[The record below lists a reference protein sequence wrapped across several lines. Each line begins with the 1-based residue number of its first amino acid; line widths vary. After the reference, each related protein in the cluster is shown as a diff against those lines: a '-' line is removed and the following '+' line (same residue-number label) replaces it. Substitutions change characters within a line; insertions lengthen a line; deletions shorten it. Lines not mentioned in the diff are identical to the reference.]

1 VIEEGLY
8 EGVVVHTRH
17 RPVEHSFS
25 RRLAM
30 PLIRLGDDG
39 HLDHLRPLM
48 SNRPSPLWWRRGD
61 HLPDAPGPLDE
72 AVRDVVESRLG
83 WRPGGPIFL
92 LAQPR
97 TWGWCFNPLS
107 ILYCCDAGGE
117 VRAVVLEVTNT
128 PWHERH
134 AYVLDAR
141 DGLGQGFGMAKM
153 LHVSPFMAMETRYRV
168 HLGEP
173 GDHCRVGIG
182 VTDDEGLVFSAGM
195 SLRRRPLTR
204 STLARSLREHPLLS
218 HRVSASIYTEAL
230 ALWRK
235 GAPVHGHPRPA
246 ATSTS
251 AGGHDPATPRGTPPR
266 APVLAGRL

>member
-8 EGVVVHTRH
+8 DGVVVHTRH

-61 HLPDAPGPLDE
+61 HLPDAPGPLE
-72 AVRDVVESRLG
+72 AAVRDAVGSELG
-83 WRPGGPIFL
+83 WRPDGAIFL

-107 ILYCCDAGGE
+107 VFYCCGAGGE

-153 LHVSPFMAMETRYRV
+153 LHVSPFMAMAQRYRV
-168 HLGEP
+168 RLGEP
-173 GDHCRVGIG
+173 GEHCRVGIG
-182 VTDDEGLVFSAGM
+182 VSDGEGLVFSAGM

-204 STLARSLREHPLLS
+204 ATLARSLRDHPLLS
-218 HRVSASIYTEAL
+218 HRVSASIYSEAV
-230 ALWRK
+230 ALWRR
-235 GAPVHGHPRPA
+235 GAPVHGHPRRDAAAASARSDGPDAPSRTPA
-246 ATSTS
+246 
-251 AGGHDPATPRGTPPR
+251 R

>member
-1 VIEEGLY
+1 MIEEGLY

-17 RPVEHSFS
+17 RPIRHGFS
-25 RRLAM
+25 RRLVM

-48 SNRPSPLWWRRGD
+48 SNRPSPLWWRRRD
-61 HLPDAPGPLDE
+61 HFPDALGPLDG
-72 AVRDVVESRLG
+72 AVRDAVESGLG
-83 WRPGGPIFL
+83 WRPGGSIFL

-107 ILYCCDAGGE
+107 IFYCCDAAGA

-141 DGLGQGFGMAKM
+141 DGLCQDFTMAKM
-153 LHVSPFMAMETRYRV
+153 LHVSPFMAMATRYRV
-168 HLGEP
+168 RLGEP
-173 GDHCRVGIG
+173 GDHCRVSIG

-204 STLARSLREHPLLS
+204 STLGRSLREHPLLS
-218 HRVSASIYTEAL
+218 HRVSASIYTEAV
-230 ALWRK
+230 ALWQK
-235 GAPVHGHPRPA
+235 GAPLHGHPQRDA
-246 ATSTS
+246 AS
-251 AGGHDPATPRGTPPR
+251 ASPGAHDPGAPPGTPSR